1 MLKEE
6 GHTLTTLNI
15 AQRKYVPDYHIG
27 ADVDELK
34 GAVAS
39 ALQLSGLINGKVD
52 GFKIKKKKR
61 NLFLLHPEPLL
72 QVPCAHQ
79 ARCRYAQC
87 YCYQSY
93 YHNVDYEPVALNL
106 CRGTL

>member
-39 ALQLSGLINGKVD
+39 ALQLSGLIN
-52 GFKIKKKKR
+52 
-61 NLFLLHPEPLL
+61 
-72 QVPCAHQ
+72 
-79 ARCRYAQC
+79 
-87 YCYQSY
+87 
-93 YHNVDYEPVALNL
+93 
-106 CRGTL
+106 